1 MQIRDLMTV
10 SVGSLQRTLGRT
22 LLSMLGIVIGI
33 ASVILVLSIGQS
45 ARFYIIDQINS
56 FGSNLIFVES
66 GQPLDKEGAMTAI
79 PREVM
84 KERDYKT
91 LKRQP
96 WVEYMVGI
104 ILKQD
109 EATANGETMS
119 ISIWGTG
126 EDEPMLYDMGVASG
140 IFFSKEEV
148 DSHARVAVLGSEV
161 ARRLF
166 GSDEPVGKSVKISTL
181 NFRVIGVTEKVG
193 TRFMQDMDKTIY
205 VPYTAAMDAFGMETI
220 MEFIIKPTI
229 PAPEAVARTQEIV
242 RDLHNI
248 DDPEKDDFR
257 VITQEETVKMTEQIT
272 QVLQLFLT
280 AVAAISLVV
289 GGIGI
294 MNIMYVSVT
303 ERTREIGLRKSLGAR
318 QADIRAQFITEAVLL
333 TTIGG
338 IVGTAIGILFTW
350 VGIQIIL
357 QYQEGWRFI
366 LSLQGISWGVGVS
379 VGTGLFFGYF
389 PAKRAAALHPIEAL
403 RYE

>member
-1 MQIRDLMTV
+1 MQIRDLIAV

-66 GQPLDKEGAMTAI
+66 GQPLDKEGAVTMI

-84 KERDYKT
+84 KERDYKA

-96 WVEYMVGI
+96 WVEYIVGV

-109 EATANGETMS
+109 EATANGQTMA
-119 ISIWGTG
+119 ISVWATG
-126 EDEPMLYDMGVASG
+126 EDEPALYDMAMASG
-140 IFFSKEEV
+140 AFFTKDDVE
-148 DSHARVAVLGSEV
+148 SHARVAVLGSEV
-161 ARRLF
+161 VRRLF
-166 GSDEPVGKSVKISTL
+166 GSDEPIGKSVKIGTL
-181 NFRVIGVTEKVG
+181 NYRVIGVTEKVG
-193 TRFMQDMDKTIY
+193 TRFLQDMDKTIY
-205 VPYTAAMDAFGMETI
+205 IPYTAAMDAFGMETI

-248 DDPEKDDFR
+248 DDPDKDDFR

-280 AVAAISLVV
+280 AVAAISLIV

-303 ERTREIGLRKSLGAR
+303 ERTREIGLRKSIGAK
-318 QADIRAQFITEAVLL
+318 QGDIRAQFITEAVLL

-338 IVGTAIGILFTW
+338 IVGTTLGILLTW

-366 LSLQGISWGVGVS
+366 LSLQGILWGVGVS